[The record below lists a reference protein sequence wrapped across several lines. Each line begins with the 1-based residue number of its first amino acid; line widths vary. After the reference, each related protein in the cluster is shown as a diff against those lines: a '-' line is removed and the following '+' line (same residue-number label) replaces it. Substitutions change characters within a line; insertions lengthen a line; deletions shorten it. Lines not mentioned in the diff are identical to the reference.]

1 MLSLLSF
8 VGLLAKNMQGI
19 IQVRATQSLTT
30 LRPLVGLL
38 TRIHKLQL
46 RGSSVRLCACN
57 CVKFQPPL
65 SDHGASL
72 L

>member
-19 IQVRATQSLTT
+19 IQVRAAQSLTT

-46 RGSSVRLCACN
+46 RGFECVIVCVQLCEVPTSS
-57 CVKFQPPL
+57 F
-65 SDHGASL
+65 
-72 L
+72 